1 MLRDKKG
8 ISLITAV
15 MTVLIIIIILSTIT
29 YTAINNTKVKKIN
42 EFYSDLRVITDE
54 VQLYYAEHDKLPVD
68 DIFYT
73 VTESYIQKEVNG
85 VFEAYSSLKSANI
98 DFILKDGKTD
108 YSFEN
113 LYNPNDY
120 DTSGDIPK
128 SVYYQIDLSKFDNLT
143 LSNPDCTY
151 LVNEQSKTVYCYEG
165 VKVNGEIHHKLPLDY
180 IDAVPTFALVFMLAG
195 SDTVYLS
202 KEKATAVYYPTENP
216 TKEGYN
222 FTGWYYDEECTQ
234 KAQEGNILKED
245 TTLYAGWVDPTLVP
259 EPEEK
264 DMIEFQCVG
273 FFTSDNKMQTLT
285 VKRGTTWGEFVADT
299 ELNTAGLYLWNEAVL
314 LGTPPGPT
322 ASTIPAYISIC
333 EPGADETDAFIFIE
347 EEIKEGVMYM
357 AYPMTTTSGNRGI
370 WLNWF
375 QDANAKRNTA
385 N

>member
-85 VFEAYSSLKSANI
+85 VFEAYSSLESANM

-180 IDAVPTFALVFMLAG
+180 IDAVPTFSLVYMLAD
-195 SDTVYLS
+195 SDTVYFS
-202 KEKATAVYYPTENP
+202 KEKATCVYYPTEAP
-216 TKEGYN
+216 IKEGYN

-264 DMIEFQCVG
+264 DMIEF
-273 FFTSDNKMQTLT
+273 
-285 VKRGTTWGEFVADT
+285 
-299 ELNTAGLYLWNEAVL
+299 
-314 LGTPPGPT
+314 
-322 ASTIPAYISIC
+322 
-333 EPGADETDAFIFIE
+333 
-347 EEIKEGVMYM
+347 
-357 AYPMTTTSGNRGI
+357 
-370 WLNWF
+370 
-375 QDANAKRNTA
+375 
-385 N
+385 

>member
-42 EFYSDLRVITDE
+42 EFYSDLRLITDE

-73 VTESYIQKEVNG
+73 VTEAYIQKEVNG
-85 VFEAYSSLKSANI
+85 VFEAYSSLETANI

-120 DTSGDIPK
+120 DTSGDVPK

-180 IDAVPTFALVFMLAG
+180 IDAVPTFALVYKIVG
-195 SDTVYLS
+195 SDTVYFS
-202 KEKATAVYYPTENP
+202 KQKAACIYYPTEKP
-216 TKEGYN
+216 TKEGYE
-222 FTGWYYDEECTQ
+222 FTGWYYDEECT
-234 KAQEGNILKED
+234 KIANEGVPLKENI
-245 TTLYAGWVDPTLVP
+245 TLYAGWKELVTKP
-259 EPEEK
+259 
-264 DMIEFQCVG
+264 
-273 FFTSDNKMQTLT
+273 
-285 VKRGTTWGEFVADT
+285 
-299 ELNTAGLYLWNEAVL
+299 
-314 LGTPPGPT
+314 
-322 ASTIPAYISIC
+322 
-333 EPGADETDAFIFIE
+333 
-347 EEIKEGVMYM
+347 
-357 AYPMTTTSGNRGI
+357 
-370 WLNWF
+370 
-375 QDANAKRNTA
+375 
-385 N
+385 